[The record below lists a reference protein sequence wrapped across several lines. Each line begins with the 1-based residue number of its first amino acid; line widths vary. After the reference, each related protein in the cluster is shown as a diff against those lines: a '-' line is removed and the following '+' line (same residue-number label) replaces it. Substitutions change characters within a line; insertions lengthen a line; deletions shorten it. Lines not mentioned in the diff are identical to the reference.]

1 MQPIDTAST
10 LILAGNQDAEIA
22 YNNGVQLLNEKKY
35 HEAIKAFDEALRHNP
50 NFYRARQNKAVAYS
64 SLEQYNSA
72 IEELKIVVSAEKT
85 NNRALYALGA
95 AYYQIDK
102 LSEALEYLSNAIQN
116 GYSGFEAFYL
126 AGQAASSTRL
136 RCSNSFI
143 YACNQS

>member
-1 MQPIDTAST
+1 MKYLFLFLLSLLFTFKAIAQINDAAMQPIDTAST

-72 IEELKIVVSAEKT
+72 IEEL
-85 NNRALYALGA
+85 R
-95 AYYQIDK
+95 
-102 LSEALEYLSNAIQN
+102 LSFQLKKPTIEHCTL
-116 GYSGFEAFYL
+116 
-126 AGQAASSTRL
+126 
-136 RCSNSFI
+136 
-143 YACNQS
+143 